1 MPAIVLLTHMPLVR
15 IDEDEIPFAGGELWK
30 LPYEQYDQ
38 LSLGAFADSQRLY
51 EGTAPVFY
59 RVDANVE
66 LPMLRE
72 GDNVGAGGML
82 ELKCSV
88 ESWAELARLGFGFV
102 VGFHDEVVDL
112 AWRALVL
119 ASPSSSVPRPRLSV
133 TFIVRGEEQAYF
145 ELNDTVYDG
154 IRVQGDADQEL
165 LFSPRA
171 VGTSLTR
178 STIERANELLPVVE
192 AALGHAELAAA
203 LEALGATTHPSL
215 SPSDQMTLAV
225 TALEALVLP
234 EVTTDIEETFAR
246 RLGALLTADEVE
258 QKAVEEIGHELYDA
272 RSARMHGSSGR
283 ATKIDVVRDAWGQR
297 LLAAAIVALTERV
310 AAGGDLDL
318 ICAALDDGAAI
329 GKGGVVDDDAALVSA
344 QPPFDARAVPRR
356 RLVFRRIARG
366 PRGHDSEL
374 VAARR
379 AARRRP
385 LPPR

>member
-133 TFIVRGEEQAYF
+133 TFVVRGEEQAYF

-154 IRVQGDADQEL
+154 IRVQGDAGQEL

-178 STIERANELLPVVE
+178 VDDRARQRACWRRWSPSG
-192 AALGHAELAAA
+192 ARPCASWPPRSRRWA
-203 LEALGATTHPSL
+203 ATTHPSL

-234 EVTTDIEETFAR
+234 EVTHRSSTETFAR
-246 RLGALLTADEVE
+246 RVGGAARCRRG
-258 QKAVEEIGHELYDA
+258 QSSKAVDR
-272 RSARMHGSSGR
+272 RSRASSTTRAAPACTGR
-283 ATKIDVVRDAWGQR
+283 
-297 LLAAAIVALTERV
+297 L
-310 AAGGDLDL
+310 
-318 ICAALDDGAAI
+318 
-329 GKGGVVDDDAALVSA
+329 
-344 QPPFDARAVPRR
+344 RR
-356 RLVFRRIARG
+356 RR
-366 PRGHDSEL
+366 DQD
-374 VAARR
+374 
-379 AARRRP
+379 RRRP
-385 LPPR
+385 RFAGTAGCSPPRSTR